1 MAKFGKTS
9 SSIITLALGGVFFAF
24 FEKELT
30 WLMRYGNTFSSS
42 KFSRCKHL
50 TDQFFLLQEKKKL
63 FPLLASSQILMK
75 VFKVYLQLANIWFCL
90 QFVTSNSTLFIK
102 AMCNEPYT
110 KPTMPLQTSW
120 CKYV

>member
-30 WLMRYGNTFSSS
+30 WLMRYGNTFSHS

-50 TDQFFLLQEKKKL
+50 TDNWSVLSAPREEETVSTISIFPDINEGFQGL
-63 FPLLASSQILMK
+63 FAVGKHLVL
-75 VFKVYLQLANIWFCL
+75 
-90 QFVTSNSTLFIK
+90 STVCDL
-102 AMCNEPYT
+102 
-110 KPTMPLQTSW
+110 
-120 CKYV
+120 